1 MQGLTLINTL
11 IQQTG
16 LPSEYVESK
25 LLEIIKKRNLSP
37 ENISLNSIREVLSE
51 ILMQTF
57 EELAQDPSQ

>member
-1 MQGLTLINTL
+1 MYGLTLIQTL

-37 ENISLNSIREVLSE
+37 ENISLCSIRDVLSE
-51 ILMQTF
+51 VLMQTF
-57 EELAQDPSQ
+57 EELAQDSSQ